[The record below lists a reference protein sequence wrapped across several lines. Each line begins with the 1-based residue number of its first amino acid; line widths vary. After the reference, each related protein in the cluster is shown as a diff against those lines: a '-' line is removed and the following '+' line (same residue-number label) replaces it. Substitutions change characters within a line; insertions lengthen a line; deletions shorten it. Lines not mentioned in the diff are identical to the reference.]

1 MNTVHLSGTVE
12 AVSVRNFT
20 KWVAASV
27 KVKGGDGLE
36 TWVDVKGVQPGSKEV
51 ETLPDLK
58 GKHVFIEGYLNSREA
73 PAKDDKPARTV
84 YSVAASAKRIKEIPG
99 SIGASLDNSVVLV
112 GRVEDS
118 KKNSAGELFAKLS
131 ISYWKPSSGEFGKRF
146 IRVKCP
152 EDTALELK
160 RNILVT
166 GSIAESNGALVDA
179 KVVHAC

>member
-1 MNTVHLSGTVE
+1 VNTVHLSGTIE

-27 KVKGGDGLE
+27 KLKSEEVE
-36 TWVDVKGVQPGSKEV
+36 TWVDIKGVQPGSKEV
-51 ETLPDLK
+51 ETLPELK

-99 SIGASLDNSVVLV
+99 SIGTGFNNSVVLV
-112 GRVEDS
+112 GRVEDA
-118 KKNSAGELFAKLS
+118 KTNSSGELFAKLS
-131 ISYWKPSSGEFGKRF
+131 IAYWKPSSGEFGKRY
-146 IRVKCP
+146 IRIKCP
-152 EDTALELK
+152 EGTTLETK

-166 GSIAESNGALVDA
+166 GSVSDNNGALVDA
-179 KVVHAC
+179 SVVHAC